1 MNRFRPI
8 LAFCA
13 LLLTAAGAAAQ
24 LRQEAW
30 VSYRDAYRAMVVFEK
45 YGQPKNLIQ
54 QHLQVM
60 PKEPGVSLDGVQL
73 AVRGKTTELS
83 LPLDGA
89 GRAVFPLLKAA
100 YDENASLVLNRKAD
114 DYRFRRR
121 VSIAARPDGVYDM
134 AELRAACAQVLA
146 FAQYAEPG
154 AGAHRCVGVRFAFG
168 KGQGEPGLRLRG
180 ADGSL
185 RPLPA
190 VDGAAFADDPNAQ
203 YKVVNVMLGAT
214 GQVLTQAVPVAI
226 ATVID

>member
-1 MNRFRPI
+1 MNRSRPI

-24 LRQEAW
+24 QRQETW

-60 PKEPGVSLDGVQL
+60 PKEAGVSLQGVQL
-73 AVRGKTTELS
+73 SLQGKSTELS

-100 YDENASLVLNRKAD
+100 YDENASLVLNRKPD

-121 VSIAARPDGVYDM
+121 ISIAVRPDGVYDL

-146 FAQYAEPG
+146 FVQYAEPG
-154 AGAHRCVGVRFAFG
+154 AGGRRCVGVRFAFV
-168 KGQGEPGLRLRG
+168 KGQGEPGLRMRQ

-185 RPLPA
+185 RPLA
-190 VDGAAFADDPNAQ
+190 ALDGAAFADDPNAQ

-214 GQVLTQAVPVAI
+214 GQVLTQAVPVVIGA
-226 ATVID
+226 VID